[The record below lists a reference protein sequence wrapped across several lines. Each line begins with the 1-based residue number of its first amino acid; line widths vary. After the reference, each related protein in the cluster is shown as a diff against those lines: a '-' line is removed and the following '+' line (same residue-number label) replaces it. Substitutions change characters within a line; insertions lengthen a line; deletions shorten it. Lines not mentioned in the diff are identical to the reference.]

1 MAPWEWMEWIC
12 FGFAISWCSISML
25 GTWTLVCNMCFFSCS
40 QFWSFG
46 PTCCASCPMPSH
58 LMYSMLAEFR
68 TSVEHG
74 QMKQDAVSRS
84 FPASQDMGP
93 QWSTQLKESATTL
106 TKRILHTA
114 CNPSSSC
121 MSSKSSSNGSIEAVL
136 RRSTACCTP
145 FSGNAST
152 KTTSNRLLWMFLFAH
167 QVLSQSP
174 D

>member
-1 MAPWEWMEWIC
+1 MGMDLLWIC

-25 GTWTLVCNMCFFSCS
+25 GTYGTWTLVCNMCFFQLLSVLVFRPNMLRFLS
-40 QFWSFG
+40 NAKSLDVLDVGRIQNLSRTW
-46 PTCCASCPMPSH
+46 PNEARCCFQ
-58 LMYSMLAEFR
+58 EFPGFPG
-68 TSVEHG
+68 HG
-74 QMKQDAVSRS
+74 
-84 FPASQDMGP
+84 
-93 QWSTQLKESATTL
+93 STQLKESATTL